1 MIELKRQEN
10 VFEQKITNKNNSV
23 VKSKGFFKKSFISLS
38 LLCLTAVSLD
48 IGTSVSNGVKM
59 SNFADSRAA
68 YFESVETYSAFKNK
82 ADAVPYSK
90 SDFEKDMALFKFIYV
105 DSRNNT
111 LFTYLNETNTFDA
124 FVRAKY
130 KYNGIDNTKH
140 LAALMGMLSK
150 DEYFSEGNENIQ
162 KLQKNIRLYQDKIK
176 NNLSKKEALDY
187 AQYSF
192 SARDNYIKDPSL
204 PEKMYSN
211 IIRYSSENGVD
222 SNLFMLRPEQ
232 SRKYIEIRNFLVANY
247 NRDSTFI
254 KKTVGEMDDVV
265 EPKNAELK
273 KMLEAYKQHDYDKL
287 YTIFKTFNAFYTII
301 SKDRPQNN
309 SPKMETYLTNNIYL
323 SEKDRMDWVITD
335 NVDKAMGILKEK
347 HSGTIYGD
355 DKESSL
361 RGWLVA
367 F

>member
-1 MIELKRQEN
+1 MIELKRKEN
-10 VFEQKITNKNNSV
+10 VFNQNLSYKNNSI

-162 KLQKNIRLYQDKIK
+162 KLQNNISIYKDKLK
-176 NNLSKKEALDY
+176 NNLSKKESLDY
-187 AQYSF
+187 VQYSF
-192 SARDNYIKDPSL
+192 STGDGYTKDPSL

-211 IIRYSSENGVD
+211 IIRYSSEQRID
-222 SNLFMLRPEQ
+222 ANLFLLKPEQ
-232 SRKYIEIRNFLVANY
+232 SQKYIELKSSLAYSYDKDNA
-247 NRDSTFI
+247 FI
-254 KKTVGEMDDVV
+254 KKTFNEMDNVIA
-265 EPKNAELK
+265 PKNVELQ
-273 KMLEAYKQHDYDKL
+273 KMVEAYEQHDYDKL
-287 YTIFKTFNAFYTII
+287 YNIFKTFNAFYTII

-309 SPKMETYLTNNIYL
+309 SPEMETYLTSNIYL
-323 SEKDRMDWVITD
+323 SEKERMDWAIT
-335 NVDKAMGILKEK
+335 NSVDKIKRSLNKNQKGA
-347 HSGTIYGD
+347 IYGD

>member
-1 MIELKRQEN
+1 MIELKRKEN
-10 VFEQKITNKNNSV
+10 VFNQNLSYKNNSV
-23 VKSKGFFKKSFISLS
+23 VKSKGFLKKSFISLS

-68 YFESVETYSAFKNK
+68 YFESVQTYSAFKNR

-111 LFTYLNETNTFDA
+111 LFTYLNETNTFNA

-162 KLQKNIRLYQDKIK
+162 KLKNNISLYKDKIK
-176 NNLSKKEALDY
+176 NNLSKKESLNY
-187 AQYSF
+187 VQYSF
-192 SARDNYIKDPSL
+192 STRDGYTKDPSL
-204 PEKMYSN
+204 SEKMYSN
-211 IIRYSSENGVD
+211 IIRYASEQGID
-222 SNLFMLRPEQ
+222 ANLFLLKPEQ
-232 SRKYIEIRNFLVANY
+232 SQKYIELKSSLTYSYEKDNA
-247 NRDSTFI
+247 FI
-254 KKTVGEMDDVV
+254 KKTFGEINGVIA
-265 EPKNAELK
+265 PKNVELQ
-273 KMLEAYKQHDYDKL
+273 KMVEAYEQHDYDKL
-287 YTIFKTFNAFYTII
+287 YAMFKTFNAFYTII

-309 SPKMETYLTNNIYL
+309 SPEMETYLTSNAYL
-323 SEKDRMDWVITD
+323 SEKERMDWAIT
-335 NVDKAMGILKEK
+335 NSVDKIKGSLNKNQK
-347 HSGTIYGD
+347 GTIYGD
-355 DKESSL
+355 GKESSL

>member
-1 MIELKRQEN
+1 MITLKRKEN
-10 VFEQKITNKNNSV
+10 IFDKYISHKNNSV

-48 IGTSVSNGVKM
+48 IGTSVSNGIKM

-68 YFESVETYSAFKNK
+68 YFKSVETYSAFKNK

-111 LFTYLNETNTFDA
+111 LFTYINETNTFDA

-130 KYNGIDNTKH
+130 KYKGIDNTKH

-150 DEYFSEGNENIQ
+150 DEYFYEGNENIQ
-162 KLQKNIRLYQDKIK
+162 KLQNNISLYQDKLK
-176 NNLSKKEALDY
+176 NNLSKKESLDY
-187 AQYSF
+187 VQYSF
-192 SARDNYIKDPSL
+192 STRDGYTKDPSL
-204 PEKMYSN
+204 SEKMYSN
-211 IIRYSSENGVD
+211 IIRYSSDQGID
-222 SNLFMLRPEQ
+222 ANLFLLKPEQ
-232 SRKYIEIRNFLVANY
+232 SQKYIELKKSVVGHIEY
-247 NRDSTFI
+247 NSSI
-254 KKTVGEMDDVV
+254 KNTVKEMDNVV
-265 EPKNAELK
+265 ALKNIEFQ
-273 KMLEAYKQHDYDKL
+273 KMLEAYEQHDYDKL
-287 YTIFKTFNAFYTII
+287 YTMFKTFNAFYTII
-301 SKDRPQNN
+301 SKDRPQNK
-309 SPKMETYLTNNIYL
+309 SPEMDTYLTSRIYI
-323 SEKDRMDWVITD
+323 SEKDRMDWAITN
-335 NVDKAMGILKEK
+335 NVDKVKGSLNKNQKGM
-347 HSGTIYGD
+347 IYGD